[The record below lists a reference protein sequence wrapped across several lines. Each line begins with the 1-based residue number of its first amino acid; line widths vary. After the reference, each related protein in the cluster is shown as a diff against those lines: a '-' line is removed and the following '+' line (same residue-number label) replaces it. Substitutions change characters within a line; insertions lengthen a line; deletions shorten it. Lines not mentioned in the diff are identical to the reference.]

1 MPRPPRVERQ
11 HGLAD
16 DLLRELA
23 PLLAEDGI
31 DVSRLDDVDAP
42 TLQAALD
49 RAVERRNMALFTPVG
64 RARELAAATMRVA
77 AEGIITGD
85 TVLAAAVLDRVTPE
99 SPDDSSATVAGCIGL
114 ALGLLDEWLC
124 GGESVA
130 PAGLAMSV
138 RLPPGH
144 WTGERAAADVLALA
158 RKGRAFRALRTLIV
172 NQGSHQLLPGTSL
185 SRRPSRRGPM

>member
-1 MPRPPRVERQ
+1 MGEWPTYDEANLSRCHV
-11 HGLAD
+11 
-16 DLLRELA
+16 LRA
-23 PLLAEDGI
+23 WNASTGWPTTCF
-31 DVSRLDDVDAP
+31 VSRRDCWL
-42 TLQAALD
+42 
-49 RAVERRNMALFTPVG
+49 EVG
-64 RARELAAATMRVA
+64 SVSVVSMTWVFRHCRPRWTGPVA
-77 AEGIITGD
+77 AEGIISGD
-85 TVLAAAVLDRVTPE
+85 MVLSAAVLDQFTPE

-144 WTGERAAADVLALA
+144 WTGERAAADVLTLA
-158 RKGRAFRALRTLIV
+158 RKGRAFRSLRTLIV